1 MLKKVQPKV
10 WWTAIAVLVILLI
23 SWGLVRKN
31 KTGSPDVSVSGG
43 SVKNLDP
50 VLVTNPDAE
59 G

>member
-10 WWTAIAVLVILLI
+10 WWMAIAVLVILLI

-31 KTGSPDVSVSGG
+31 KADSPDVAVSGK

-50 VLVTNPDAE
+50 VRLTNPYA
-59 G
+59 